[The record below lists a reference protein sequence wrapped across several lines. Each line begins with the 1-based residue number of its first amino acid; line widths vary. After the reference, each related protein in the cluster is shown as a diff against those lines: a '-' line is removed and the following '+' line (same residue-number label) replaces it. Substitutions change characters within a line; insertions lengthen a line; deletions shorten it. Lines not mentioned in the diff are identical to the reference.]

1 MAFSN
6 NGDYE
11 LLIEQITDAIVA
23 RLNGDGGSEQVA
35 MCGCTS
41 ECFNRCPER
50 MHRIVDAGAARIG
63 LVLGETASARDWTS
77 LIDHTL
83 LKPEATQTEIKHLC
97 EEAAQYHF

>member
-1 MAFSN
+1 MGYSN

-23 RLNGDGGSEQVA
+23 RLNGDGGDQAA

-41 ECFNRCPER
+41 ECFHRCPER

-63 LVLGETASARDWTS
+63 LVLGQTGSAREWMASPFWTRM
-77 LIDHTL
+77 D
-83 LKPEATQTEIKHLC
+83 
-97 EEAAQYHF
+97 AASRRCSPTCSARWH